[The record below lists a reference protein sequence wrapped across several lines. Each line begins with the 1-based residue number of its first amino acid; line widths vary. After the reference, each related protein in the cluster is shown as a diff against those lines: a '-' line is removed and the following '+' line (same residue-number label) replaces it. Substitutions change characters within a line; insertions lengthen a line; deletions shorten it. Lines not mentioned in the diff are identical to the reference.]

1 MTGSS
6 MESGRELN
14 AAAMRA
20 MAARDFAAA
29 ERMLQQ
35 ALELAPRELSLWLN
49 LAGSRRAQGD
59 LQGALAAVDGAL
71 RVEPRSF
78 HALLMKGSL
87 VERLGDARQAAR
99 IYRPAVDLAPP
110 EETLDAATTQAL
122 RHARQSAERYTE
134 ELAAHL
140 DRAIGG
146 ARERGGSVEA
156 RRINAFIEH
165 ASGRRKPFR
174 QEPTHFY
181 YPGLPAIEFHERG
194 HFPWLVALES
204 ATTAIRGELLRILQQ
219 DYRDF
224 VPYVDYPDNL
234 PLDQWAELNRSQ
246 RWGALH
252 LYLYGKRVEQ
262 NCARCPQ
269 TMAVVDLLPQPR
281 VAGRSPAAM
290 FSALQPQT
298 RIPPHTGVANTRLVV
313 HLPLI
318 VPPGCGFRVG
328 GETRQWRE
336 GEAWVFDDTIE
347 HEAWNDSRQPRVI
360 LICDVWNPLLSQAE
374 RELVTAVMTA
384 MDSFEGAV
392 AGSDL

>member
-1 MTGSS
+1 MSTTP
-6 MESGRELN
+6 ESGRELN

-20 MAARDFAAA
+20 MAARDFATA
-29 ERMLQQ
+29 EQMLKRALQQ
-35 ALELAPRELSLWLN
+35 SPQELPLWLN

-59 LQGALAAVDGAL
+59 LRGALDAIEGAL

-87 VERLGDARQAAR
+87 LERLGQPGQAAR
-99 IYRPAVDLAPP
+99 VYRPAVDLAPP
-110 EETLDAATTQAL
+110 EELLDPPTLQAL
-122 RHARQSAERYTE
+122 RHAREASERHSQ

-140 DRAIGG
+140 QQAVGG
-146 ARERGGSVEA
+146 LRERGGSAEA
-156 RRINAFIEH
+156 RRINTFIEH
-165 ASGRRKPFR
+165 AAGRRKTYH
-174 QEPTHFY
+174 QEPTHFF
-181 YPGLPAIEFHERG
+181 YPGLPAIEFHERQD
-194 HFPWLVALES
+194 FPWLTDFES
-204 ATTAIRGELLRILQQ
+204 TTGAIRAELLQILQQ

-224 VPYVDYPDNL
+224 VPYVDYPDSV
-234 PLDQWAELNRSQ
+234 PLDQWAGLNRSR

-252 LYLYGKRVEQ
+252 LYLYGERVEQ
-262 NCARCPQ
+262 NCVRCPG
-269 TMAVVDLLPQPR
+269 TMAAIDALPQPR
-281 VAGRSPAAM
+281 VPGRSPAAM

-328 GETRQWRE
+328 NETRPWRE

-360 LICDVWNPLLSQAE
+360 LICDVWNPRLGAAE
-374 RELVTAVMTA
+374 RELVAAVMTA
-384 MDSFEGAV
+384 MDSFEGA
-392 AGSDL
+392 APGSDL